1 MLFTSR
7 LLPTNCLGLLDH
19 FVGFMLKGLK
29 YVKESHQKNN
39 YPAQKMIKEN
49 ENEQN
54 RMNYRTYT
62 MVLQKLA
69 ISTPWL
75 SVNSDLIYRFP
86 LENQFLKWYLFFR
99 SEKRFEKRNIKK
111 YQYKEKKRL
120 EGFLCFSNGLF
131 IMLVTLYIVILDW
144 LYGEKLMKM
153 T

>member
-1 MLFTSR
+1 
-7 LLPTNCLGLLDH
+7 
-19 FVGFMLKGLK
+19 MLKSLG
-29 YVKESHQKNN
+29 S
-39 YPAQKMIKEN
+39 MISNIEHN
-49 ENEQN
+49 
-54 RMNYRTYT
+54 T

-99 SEKRFEKRNIKK
+99 SEKRFEKKNIKK

-120 EGFLCFSNGLF
+120 EDFLCFSNGLF